1 MNQGR
6 PVFAQLMEF
15 LPHQEF
21 QRCVKRYNAQKGIRT
36 FSCWDQF
43 LCMAFAQL
51 THRESLRDIES
62 CLRSVETKL
71 YHLGIRGRVS
81 KSTLAEANEQR
92 PWQIYADLAQT
103 LIGIARPL
111 YANESF
117 GVDLH
122 NTVYAFD
129 ATTIELCLSLSPWAS
144 FQRSC
149 GGIKLHTQMDLRGN
163 IPTFIHISKARCNDV
178 AVLDQLIY
186 EPGAFYLFDRGYVHF
201 KRLYELS
208 LTGAFFVTRAEKR
221 MQFRRIQSRPEDSES
236 GVIADQIIRLTGVQT
251 RRTYPVHLRRISYH
265 DAETDKRL
273 VFLTNNLALPALTI
287 ARLYKSRWR
296 IEIFFKWI
304 KQHLRIKKFYATSEN
319 GVKTQIWIAVCVYV
333 LAAIAKKQLGIN
345 ASLHT
350 FFQVVGLTVFEKSP
364 ILEVFQSAHC
374 TNDTVDV
381 PIQLKLLDF

>member
-62 CLRSVETKL
+62 CLRSVESKL

-81 KSTLAEANEQR
+81 RSTLAEANEDR

-111 YANESF
+111 YASETF

-129 ATTIELCLSLSPWAS
+129 ATTIELCLALSPWAS

-149 GGIKLHTQMDLRGN
+149 GGIKLHTQLW
-163 IPTFIHISKARCNDV
+163 IFVEIS
-178 AVLDQLIY
+178 Q
-186 EPGAFYLFDRGYVHF
+186 
-201 KRLYELS
+201 RLS
-208 LTGAFFVTRAEKR
+208 I
-221 MQFRRIQSRPEDSES
+221 FRRLDAMTSPFS
-236 GVIADQIIRLTGVQT
+236 
-251 RRTYPVHLRRISYH
+251 ISSSMNPGPS
-265 DAETDKRL
+265 T
-273 VFLTNNLALPALTI
+273 
-287 ARLYKSRWR
+287 
-296 IEIFFKWI
+296 
-304 KQHLRIKKFYATSEN
+304 
-319 GVKTQIWIAVCVYV
+319 C
-333 LAAIAKKQLGIN
+333 
-345 ASLHT
+345 
-350 FFQVVGLTVFEKSP
+350 LTVVTS
-364 ILEVFQSAHC
+364 ISSAS
-374 TNDTVDV
+374 TS
-381 PIQLKLLDF
+381 FR